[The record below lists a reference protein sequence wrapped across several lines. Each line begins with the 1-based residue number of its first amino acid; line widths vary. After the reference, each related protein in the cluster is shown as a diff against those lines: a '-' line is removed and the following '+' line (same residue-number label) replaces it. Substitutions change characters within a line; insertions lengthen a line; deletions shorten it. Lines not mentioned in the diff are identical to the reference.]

1 MPACATCRRSTGCSF
16 RSTAAAIA
24 PATSVNHYK
33 FAGSNV
39 PVMCAGVRVSA
50 GDIISADEDGVVA
63 VPRAK
68 AAEVLKKAQELDD
81 TEHKMYPF
89 IEKFKSIKE
98 AVAKFGRI

>member
-1 MPACATCRRSTGCSF
+1 M
-16 RSTAAAIA
+16 
-24 PATSVNHYK
+24 
-33 FAGSNV
+33 

-50 GDIISADEDGVVA
+50 GDIISADEDGVVV